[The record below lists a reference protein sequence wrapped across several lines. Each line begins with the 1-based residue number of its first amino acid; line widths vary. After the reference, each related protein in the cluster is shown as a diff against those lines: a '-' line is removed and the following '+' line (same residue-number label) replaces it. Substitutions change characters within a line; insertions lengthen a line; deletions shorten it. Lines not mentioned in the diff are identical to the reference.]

1 MRKKYF
7 MEKLPKTLSSFIFHF
22 IKKQW
27 KWFLLAQ
34 LFCFGWSIDHTFW
47 PLIIMSLIDTI
58 TVHANERHHAFQL
71 LAPVLI
77 FGGCLWVLVEI
88 CFRLSGII
96 FAKIVP
102 KFEAQVRMAMY
113 DYVMQHSYNYF
124 THHFSGS
131 IANKIADMAQ
141 SLTHILQLVMMLFL
155 PVFVAISI
163 AIYFFAQVQW
173 TFALILGSWIVIHMM
188 ICLLFAKKCDDYSHQ
203 HAEARSVLAGNIV
216 DSLTNQI
223 NVKLFARQEYEMR
236 YVSKFQDTEQS
247 KHGASLWY
255 IEKMKIYLGIT
266 AFIIA
271 GVCLNG
277 FMVYSWQN
285 DWITAGEVVFIFN
298 TSWNITM
305 MAWIAGLEFP
315 TLFKEIG
322 VAKQALTIIQTP
334 HSVVNKLGAK
344 ELKVARGDI
353 IFDKVT
359 FNYSQNYK
367 LFHNKTVFIRA
378 GEKVGL
384 VGFSGSGKTSFIN
397 LILRH
402 FDLESGKILIDDQN
416 IAEVTLDS
424 LHRNIAMIPQD
435 ATLFHRSLIEN
446 IRYGNLEA
454 SDKEVIEAAKKA
466 RCHDFIE
473 KLPQQYETL
482 VGERG
487 TRLSGGQRQRI
498 SIARAILK
506 NAPILIL
513 DEATSALD
521 SVTEKYI
528 QEDFQELMKGRTAIV
543 VAHRLSTIV
552 NMDRILVFDQG
563 KVVEEGTHEELLN
576 VNGFY
581 AKMWAMQAGGFLPD
595 YIDDASKV

>member
-1 MRKKYF
+1 
-7 MEKLPKTLSSFIFHF
+7 MEKLPKNLSSFILHF

-47 PLIIMSLIDTI
+47 PVIIMNLIDTI
-58 TVHANERHHAFQL
+58 TVHAEERQNAFQL

-77 FGGCLWVLVEI
+77 SGACLWILVEL
-88 CFRLSGII
+88 CFRFSGII
-96 FAKIVP
+96 LAKITP
-102 KFEAQVRMAMY
+102 RFEAHVRMAML
-113 DYVMQHSYNYF
+113 DYVLKHSYSYF
-124 THHFSGS
+124 TKNFSGS
-131 IANKIADMAQ
+131 IANKIADMSQ
-141 SLTHILQLVMMLFL
+141 SLTHILQLIMTLFL
-155 PVFVAISI
+155 PVFIAISI
-163 AIYFFAQVQW
+163 AIYFFALVQW
-173 TFALILGSWIVIHMM
+173 PFAFILGSWIIIHMT
-188 ICLLFAKKCDDYSHQ
+188 ICLLFAKKCDAFSHQ

-223 NVKLFARQEYEMR
+223 NVKLFARHNYEMD
-236 YVSKFQDTEQS
+236 YIAKFQHIEQK
-247 KHGASLWY
+247 KHGKSLWY

-266 AFIIA
+266 AFLIA
-271 GVCLNG
+271 GVLLNG
-277 FMVYSWQN
+277 FLVYSWQN
-285 DWITAGEVVFIFN
+285 GWINAGEVIFVFN

-315 TLFKEIG
+315 TFFKEIG
-322 VAKQALTIIQTP
+322 VAKQALTIIQEA
-334 HSVVNKLGAK
+334 HSVVDKPGAK
-344 ELKVARGDI
+344 ELKVANGNI

-359 FNYSQNYK
+359 FTYSPGHD
-367 LFHNKTVFIRA
+367 LFYNKTVFIKA
-378 GEKVGL
+378 GEKLGL

-402 FDLESGKILIDDQN
+402 FDLESGKILIDGQD
-416 IAEVTLDS
+416 ISEISLES
-424 LHRNIAMIPQD
+424 LHRNIAIIPQD
-435 ATLFHRSLIEN
+435 ATLFHRTLMEN

-466 RCHDFIE
+466 HCHEFIE
-473 KLPQQYETL
+473 KLPLKYETL

-521 SVTEKYI
+521 SVTEKHI
-528 QEDFQELMKGRTAIV
+528 QEDFQQVMEDRTTIV
-543 VAHRLSTIV
+543 VAHRLSTIA

-563 KVVEEGTHEELLN
+563 RVIEEGSHEQLLAA
-576 VNGFY
+576 NGFY
-581 AKMWAMQAGGFLPD
+581 AKMWEMQAGGFLPD
-595 YIDDASKV
+595 HIDDRPELE